1 MDLNEIKSFL
11 GDDWKKVLEKI
22 DEQLGSDIEVLD
34 STNRQILSHSGK
46 QLRPMLSLLV
56 ARACSAGRI
65 TEASVCYA
73 AASELLHNATLLHDD
88 VADSSDE
95 RRGVPTIRS
104 VMGASVSVLVGDYWL
119 VKAMEC
125 ILSCHTSLDGRVIR
139 LFSRTLSDLAEGEM
153 LQLQKAGSCD
163 TTEEDYRRIIFNK
176 TASLFEVSAVSA
188 AISVNAPA
196 EMEDAVRRYAG
207 SLGLAFQITDDY
219 LDTFGDPAVFGK
231 TIGGDIINNKKTWLL
246 TRALEKSGEMEK
258 SGVTAPEY
266 GKTALLEAMGM
277 RTSTDTEKEAKIARV
292 KEIYEEIGVD
302 EDAKYEIIKLHA
314 KAMDYAGMIGL
325 GKIRYEVIHRYADR
339 LLGRTR

>member
-11 GDDWKKVLEKI
+11 GDDWEKVLEKI

-153 LQLQKAGSCD
+153 LQLQKAESCD

-207 SLGLAFQITDDY
+207 SLGLAFQIRDDIFDYAVSSAQIGKPVGVDIMEQKMTLPLLGALRMAGEETAADIRRKVMEIHSHPEYREEIIGFVRDYGGIGYAMDRLGEY
-219 LDTFGDPAVFGK
+219 LDEA
-231 TIGGDIINNKKTWLL
+231 
-246 TRALEKSGEMEK
+246 
-258 SGVTAPEY
+258 VTALDVLPETREKLY
-266 GKTALLEAMGM
+266 LIEIADYVGK
-277 RTSTDTEKEAKIARV
+277 
-292 KEIYEEIGVD
+292 
-302 EDAKYEIIKLHA
+302 
-314 KAMDYAGMIGL
+314 
-325 GKIRYEVIHRYADR
+325 R
-339 LLGRTR
+339 LS

>member
-207 SLGLAFQITDDY
+207 SLGLAFQIRDDIFDYAVSSAQIGKPVGVDIMEQKMTLPLLGALRMAGEETAADSRRKVMEIHSHPEYREEIIGFVRDYGGIGYAMDRLGEY
-219 LDTFGDPAVFGK
+219 LDEA
-231 TIGGDIINNKKTWLL
+231 
-246 TRALEKSGEMEK
+246 
-258 SGVTAPEY
+258 VTALDVLPETREKLY
-266 GKTALLEAMGM
+266 LIEIADYVGK
-277 RTSTDTEKEAKIARV
+277 
-292 KEIYEEIGVD
+292 
-302 EDAKYEIIKLHA
+302 
-314 KAMDYAGMIGL
+314 
-325 GKIRYEVIHRYADR
+325 R
-339 LLGRTR
+339 LS

>member
-11 GDDWKKVLEKI
+11 GDDWEKVLEKI

-163 TTEEDYRRIIFNK
+163 TTEDDYRRIIFNK
-176 TASLFEVSAVSA
+176 TASLFEVSALSA

-207 SLGLAFQITDDY
+207 SLGLAFQIRDDIFDYAVSSAQIGKPVGVDIMEQKMTLPLLGALRMAGEETAADIRRKVMEIHSHPEYREEIIGFVRDYGGIGYAMDRLGEY
-219 LDTFGDPAVFGK
+219 LDEAVAALDVLPETREKLYLIEIADYVGK
-231 TIGGDIINNKKTWLL
+231 
-246 TRALEKSGEMEK
+246 
-258 SGVTAPEY
+258 
-266 GKTALLEAMGM
+266 
-277 RTSTDTEKEAKIARV
+277 
-292 KEIYEEIGVD
+292 
-302 EDAKYEIIKLHA
+302 
-314 KAMDYAGMIGL
+314 
-325 GKIRYEVIHRYADR
+325 R
-339 LLGRTR
+339 LS

>member
-11 GDDWKKVLEKI
+11 GDDWEKVLEKI

-153 LQLQKAGSCD
+153 LQLQKAESCD

-207 SLGLAFQITDDY
+207 SLGLAFQIRDDIFDYAVSSAQIGKPVGVDIMEQKMTLPLLGALRMAGEETAADIRRKVMEIHSHPEYREEIIGFVHDYGGIGYAMDRLGEY
-219 LDTFGDPAVFGK
+219 LDEA
-231 TIGGDIINNKKTWLL
+231 
-246 TRALEKSGEMEK
+246 
-258 SGVTAPEY
+258 VTALDVLPETREKLY
-266 GKTALLEAMGM
+266 LIEIADYVGK
-277 RTSTDTEKEAKIARV
+277 
-292 KEIYEEIGVD
+292 
-302 EDAKYEIIKLHA
+302 
-314 KAMDYAGMIGL
+314 
-325 GKIRYEVIHRYADR
+325 R
-339 LLGRTR
+339 LS

>member
-153 LQLQKAGSCD
+153 LQLQKAESCD

-207 SLGLAFQITDDY
+207 SLGLAFQIRDDLFDYAVSSAQIGKPVGVDIMEQKMTLPLLGALRMAGEETAADIRRKVMEIHSHPEYREEIIGFVRDYGGIGYAMDRLGEY
-219 LDTFGDPAVFGK
+219 LDEA
-231 TIGGDIINNKKTWLL
+231 
-246 TRALEKSGEMEK
+246 
-258 SGVTAPEY
+258 VTALDVLPETREKLY
-266 GKTALLEAMGM
+266 LIEIADYVGK
-277 RTSTDTEKEAKIARV
+277 
-292 KEIYEEIGVD
+292 
-302 EDAKYEIIKLHA
+302 
-314 KAMDYAGMIGL
+314 
-325 GKIRYEVIHRYADR
+325 R
-339 LLGRTR
+339 LS

>member
-188 AISVNAPA
+188 AISVNTPA

-207 SLGLAFQITDDY
+207 SLGLAFQIRDDIFDYAVSSAQIGKPVGVDIMEQKMTLPLLGALRMAGEETAADIRRKVMEIHSHPEYREEIIGFVRDYGGIGYAMDRLGEY
-219 LDTFGDPAVFGK
+219 LDEA
-231 TIGGDIINNKKTWLL
+231 
-246 TRALEKSGEMEK
+246 
-258 SGVTAPEY
+258 VTALDVLPETREKLY
-266 GKTALLEAMGM
+266 LIEIADYVGK
-277 RTSTDTEKEAKIARV
+277 
-292 KEIYEEIGVD
+292 
-302 EDAKYEIIKLHA
+302 
-314 KAMDYAGMIGL
+314 
-325 GKIRYEVIHRYADR
+325 R
-339 LLGRTR
+339 LS

>member
-188 AISVNAPA
+188 AISVNTPA

-207 SLGLAFQITDDY
+207 SLGLAFQIRDDIFDYAVSSAQIGKPVGVDIMEQKMTLPLLGALRMAGEETAADIRRKVMEIHSHPEYREEIIGFVRDYGGIGYAMDRLGEY
-219 LDTFGDPAVFGK
+219 LDEAV
-231 TIGGDIINNKKTWLL
+231 T
-246 TRALEKSGEMEK
+246 
-258 SGVTAPEY
+258 
-266 GKTALLEAMGM
+266 
-277 RTSTDTEKEAKIARV
+277 
-292 KEIYEEIGVD
+292 
-302 EDAKYEIIKLHA
+302 
-314 KAMDYAGMIGL
+314 MIS
-325 GKIRYEVIHRYADR
+325 K
-339 LLGRTR
+339 GR

>member
-153 LQLQKAGSCD
+153 LQLQKARSCD

-207 SLGLAFQITDDY
+207 SLGLAFQIRDDIFDYAVSSAQIGKPVGVDIMEQKMTLPLLGALRMAGEETAADIRRKVMEIHSHPEYREEIIGFVRDYGGIGYAMDRLGEY
-219 LDTFGDPAVFGK
+219 LDEA
-231 TIGGDIINNKKTWLL
+231 
-246 TRALEKSGEMEK
+246 
-258 SGVTAPEY
+258 VTALDVLPETREKLY
-266 GKTALLEAMGM
+266 LIEIADYVGKSL
-277 RTSTDTEKEAKIARV
+277 S
-292 KEIYEEIGVD
+292 
-302 EDAKYEIIKLHA
+302 
-314 KAMDYAGMIGL
+314 
-325 GKIRYEVIHRYADR
+325 
-339 LLGRTR
+339 

>member
-153 LQLQKAGSCD
+153 LQLQKAESCD

-207 SLGLAFQITDDY
+207 SLGLAFQIRDDIFDYAVSSAQIGKPVGVDIMEQKMTLPLLGALRMAGEETAADIRRKVMEIHSHPEYREEIIGFVRDYGGIGYAMDRLGEY
-219 LDTFGDPAVFGK
+219 LDEA
-231 TIGGDIINNKKTWLL
+231 
-246 TRALEKSGEMEK
+246 
-258 SGVTAPEY
+258 VTALDVLPETREKLY
-266 GKTALLEAMGM
+266 LIEIADYVGK
-277 RTSTDTEKEAKIARV
+277 
-292 KEIYEEIGVD
+292 
-302 EDAKYEIIKLHA
+302 
-314 KAMDYAGMIGL
+314 
-325 GKIRYEVIHRYADR
+325 R
-339 LLGRTR
+339 LS

>member
-65 TEASVCYA
+65 TEASVYYA

-153 LQLQKAGSCD
+153 LQLQKAESCD

-207 SLGLAFQITDDY
+207 SLGLAFQIRDDIFDYAVSSAQIGKPVGVDIMEQKMTLPLLGALRMAGEETAADIRRKVMEIHSHPEYREEIIGFVRDYGGIGYAMDRLGEY
-219 LDTFGDPAVFGK
+219 LDEA
-231 TIGGDIINNKKTWLL
+231 
-246 TRALEKSGEMEK
+246 
-258 SGVTAPEY
+258 VTALDVLPETREKLY
-266 GKTALLEAMGM
+266 LIEIADYVGK
-277 RTSTDTEKEAKIARV
+277 
-292 KEIYEEIGVD
+292 
-302 EDAKYEIIKLHA
+302 
-314 KAMDYAGMIGL
+314 
-325 GKIRYEVIHRYADR
+325 R
-339 LLGRTR
+339 LS

>member
-207 SLGLAFQITDDY
+207 SLGLAFQIRDDIFDYAVSSAQIGKPVGVDIMEQKMTLPLLGALRMAGEETAADIRRKVMEIHSHPEYREEIIGFVRDYGGIGYAMDRLGEY
-219 LDTFGDPAVFGK
+219 LDEA
-231 TIGGDIINNKKTWLL
+231 
-246 TRALEKSGEMEK
+246 
-258 SGVTAPEY
+258 VTALDVLPETREKPY
-266 GKTALLEAMGM
+266 LIEIADYVGK
-277 RTSTDTEKEAKIARV
+277 
-292 KEIYEEIGVD
+292 
-302 EDAKYEIIKLHA
+302 
-314 KAMDYAGMIGL
+314 
-325 GKIRYEVIHRYADR
+325 R
-339 LLGRTR
+339 LS

>member
-34 STNRQILSHSGK
+34 STNRQIFSHSGK

-163 TTEEDYRRIIFNK
+163 TTEDDYRRIIFNK

-207 SLGLAFQITDDY
+207 SLGLAFQIRDDIFDYAVSAAQIGKPVGVDIMEQKMTLPLLGALRMAGEETAADIRRKVMEIHSHPEYREEIIGFVRDYGGIGYAMDRLGEY
-219 LDTFGDPAVFGK
+219 LDEA
-231 TIGGDIINNKKTWLL
+231 
-246 TRALEKSGEMEK
+246 
-258 SGVTAPEY
+258 VTALDVLPETREKLY
-266 GKTALLEAMGM
+266 LIEIADYVGK
-277 RTSTDTEKEAKIARV
+277 
-292 KEIYEEIGVD
+292 
-302 EDAKYEIIKLHA
+302 
-314 KAMDYAGMIGL
+314 
-325 GKIRYEVIHRYADR
+325 R
-339 LLGRTR
+339 LS

>member
-125 ILSCHTSLDGRVIR
+125 ILSFHTSLDGRVIR

-207 SLGLAFQITDDY
+207 SLGLAFQIRDDIFDYAVSSAQIGKPVGVDIMEQKMTLPLLGALRMAGEETAADIRRKVMEIHSHPEYREEIIGFVRDYGGIGYAMDRLGEY
-219 LDTFGDPAVFGK
+219 LDEA
-231 TIGGDIINNKKTWLL
+231 
-246 TRALEKSGEMEK
+246 
-258 SGVTAPEY
+258 VTALDVLPETREKLY
-266 GKTALLEAMGM
+266 LIEIADYVGK
-277 RTSTDTEKEAKIARV
+277 
-292 KEIYEEIGVD
+292 
-302 EDAKYEIIKLHA
+302 
-314 KAMDYAGMIGL
+314 
-325 GKIRYEVIHRYADR
+325 R
-339 LLGRTR
+339 LS

>member
-125 ILSCHTSLDGRVIR
+125 ILSCHTFLDGRVIR

-207 SLGLAFQITDDY
+207 SLGLAFQIRDDIFDYAVSSAQIGKPVGVDIMEQKMTLPLLGALRMAGEETAADIRRKVMEIHSHPEYREEIIGFVRDYGGIGYAMDRLGEY
-219 LDTFGDPAVFGK
+219 LDEA
-231 TIGGDIINNKKTWLL
+231 
-246 TRALEKSGEMEK
+246 
-258 SGVTAPEY
+258 VTALDVLPETREKLY
-266 GKTALLEAMGM
+266 LIEIADYVGK
-277 RTSTDTEKEAKIARV
+277 
-292 KEIYEEIGVD
+292 
-302 EDAKYEIIKLHA
+302 
-314 KAMDYAGMIGL
+314 
-325 GKIRYEVIHRYADR
+325 R
-339 LLGRTR
+339 LS

>member
-207 SLGLAFQITDDY
+207 SLGLAFQIRDDIFDYAVSSAQIGKPVGVDIMEQKMTLPLLGALRMAGEETAADIRRKVMEIHFHPEYREEIIGFVRDYGGIGYAMDRLGEY
-219 LDTFGDPAVFGK
+219 LDEA
-231 TIGGDIINNKKTWLL
+231 
-246 TRALEKSGEMEK
+246 
-258 SGVTAPEY
+258 VTALDVLPETREKLY
-266 GKTALLEAMGM
+266 LIEIADYVGK
-277 RTSTDTEKEAKIARV
+277 
-292 KEIYEEIGVD
+292 
-302 EDAKYEIIKLHA
+302 
-314 KAMDYAGMIGL
+314 
-325 GKIRYEVIHRYADR
+325 R
-339 LLGRTR
+339 LS

>member
-11 GDDWKKVLEKI
+11 GDDWEKVLEKI

-163 TTEEDYRRIIFNK
+163 TTEDDYRRIIFNK

-207 SLGLAFQITDDY
+207 SLGLAFQIRDDIFDYAVSSAQIGKPVGVDIMEQKMTLPLLGALRMAGEETAADIRRKVMEIHSHPEYREEIIGFVRDYGGIGYAMDRLGEY
-219 LDTFGDPAVFGK
+219 LDEAVAALDVLPETREKLYLIEIADYVGK
-231 TIGGDIINNKKTWLL
+231 
-246 TRALEKSGEMEK
+246 
-258 SGVTAPEY
+258 
-266 GKTALLEAMGM
+266 
-277 RTSTDTEKEAKIARV
+277 
-292 KEIYEEIGVD
+292 
-302 EDAKYEIIKLHA
+302 
-314 KAMDYAGMIGL
+314 
-325 GKIRYEVIHRYADR
+325 R
-339 LLGRTR
+339 LS

>member
-125 ILSCHTSLDGRVIR
+125 ILSYHTSLDGRVIR

-153 LQLQKAGSCD
+153 LQLQKAESCD

-207 SLGLAFQITDDY
+207 SLGLAFQIRDDIFDYAVSSAQIGKPVGVDIMEQKMTLPLLGALRMAGEETAADIRRKVMEIHSHPEYREEIIGFVRDYGGIGYAMDRLGEY
-219 LDTFGDPAVFGK
+219 LDEA
-231 TIGGDIINNKKTWLL
+231 
-246 TRALEKSGEMEK
+246 
-258 SGVTAPEY
+258 VTALDVLPETREKLY
-266 GKTALLEAMGM
+266 LIEIADYVGK
-277 RTSTDTEKEAKIARV
+277 
-292 KEIYEEIGVD
+292 
-302 EDAKYEIIKLHA
+302 
-314 KAMDYAGMIGL
+314 
-325 GKIRYEVIHRYADR
+325 R
-339 LLGRTR
+339 LS

>member
-11 GDDWKKVLEKI
+11 GDDWEKVLEKI

-163 TTEEDYRRIIFNK
+163 TTEDDYRRIIFNK
-176 TASLFEVSAVSA
+176 TASLFEVSALSA

-207 SLGLAFQITDDY
+207 SLGLAFQIRDDIFDYAVSAAQIGKPVGVDIMEQKMTLPLLGALRMAGEETAADIRRKVMEIHSHPEYREEIIGFVRDYGGIGYAMDRLGKY
-219 LDTFGDPAVFGK
+219 LDEAVAALDVLPETREKLYLIEIADYVGK
-231 TIGGDIINNKKTWLL
+231 
-246 TRALEKSGEMEK
+246 
-258 SGVTAPEY
+258 
-266 GKTALLEAMGM
+266 
-277 RTSTDTEKEAKIARV
+277 
-292 KEIYEEIGVD
+292 
-302 EDAKYEIIKLHA
+302 
-314 KAMDYAGMIGL
+314 
-325 GKIRYEVIHRYADR
+325 R
-339 LLGRTR
+339 LS

>member
-46 QLRPMLSLLV
+46 QLRPMLSLLI

-207 SLGLAFQITDDY
+207 SLGLAFQIRDDIFDYAVSSAQIGKPVGVDIMEQKMTLPLLGALRMAGEETAADIRRKVMEIHSHPEYREEIIGFVRDYGGIGYAMDRLGEY
-219 LDTFGDPAVFGK
+219 LDEA
-231 TIGGDIINNKKTWLL
+231 
-246 TRALEKSGEMEK
+246 
-258 SGVTAPEY
+258 VTALDVLPETREKLY
-266 GKTALLEAMGM
+266 LIEIADYVGK
-277 RTSTDTEKEAKIARV
+277 
-292 KEIYEEIGVD
+292 
-302 EDAKYEIIKLHA
+302 
-314 KAMDYAGMIGL
+314 
-325 GKIRYEVIHRYADR
+325 R
-339 LLGRTR
+339 LS

>member
-11 GDDWKKVLEKI
+11 GDDWEKVLEKI

-34 STNRQILSHSGK
+34 STNRQIFSHSGK

-163 TTEEDYRRIIFNK
+163 TTEDDYRRIIFNK

-207 SLGLAFQITDDY
+207 SLGLAFQIRDDIFDYAVSSAQIGKPVGVDIMEQKMTLPLLGALRMAGEETAADIRRKVMEIHSHPEYREEIIGFVRDYGGIGYAMDRLGEY
-219 LDTFGDPAVFGK
+219 LDEAVAALDVLPETREKLYLIEIADYVGK
-231 TIGGDIINNKKTWLL
+231 
-246 TRALEKSGEMEK
+246 
-258 SGVTAPEY
+258 
-266 GKTALLEAMGM
+266 
-277 RTSTDTEKEAKIARV
+277 
-292 KEIYEEIGVD
+292 
-302 EDAKYEIIKLHA
+302 
-314 KAMDYAGMIGL
+314 
-325 GKIRYEVIHRYADR
+325 R
-339 LLGRTR
+339 LS

>member
-125 ILSCHTSLDGRVIR
+125 ILSFHTSLDGRVIR

-207 SLGLAFQITDDY
+207 SLGLAFQIRDDIFDYAVSSAQIGKPVGVDIMEQKMTLPLLGALQMAGEETAADIRRKVMEIHSHPEYREEIIGFVRDYGGIGYAMDRLGEY
-219 LDTFGDPAVFGK
+219 LDEA
-231 TIGGDIINNKKTWLL
+231 
-246 TRALEKSGEMEK
+246 
-258 SGVTAPEY
+258 VTALDVLPETREKLY
-266 GKTALLEAMGM
+266 LIEIADYVGK
-277 RTSTDTEKEAKIARV
+277 
-292 KEIYEEIGVD
+292 
-302 EDAKYEIIKLHA
+302 
-314 KAMDYAGMIGL
+314 
-325 GKIRYEVIHRYADR
+325 R
-339 LLGRTR
+339 LS

>member
-196 EMEDAVRRYAG
+196 EMEDAIRRYAG
-207 SLGLAFQITDDY
+207 SLGLAFQIRDDIFDYAVSSAQIGKPVGVDIMEQKMTLPLLGALRMAGEETAADIRRKVMEIHSHPEYREEIIGFVRDYGGIGYAMDRLGEY
-219 LDTFGDPAVFGK
+219 LDEA
-231 TIGGDIINNKKTWLL
+231 
-246 TRALEKSGEMEK
+246 
-258 SGVTAPEY
+258 VTALDVLPETREKLY
-266 GKTALLEAMGM
+266 LIEIADYVGK
-277 RTSTDTEKEAKIARV
+277 
-292 KEIYEEIGVD
+292 
-302 EDAKYEIIKLHA
+302 
-314 KAMDYAGMIGL
+314 
-325 GKIRYEVIHRYADR
+325 R
-339 LLGRTR
+339 LS

>member
-139 LFSRTLSDLAEGEM
+139 LFSKTLSYLAEGEM

-188 AISVNAPA
+188 AISVSAPA

-207 SLGLAFQITDDY
+207 SLGLAFQIRDDIFDYAVSSAQIGKPVGVDIMEQKMTLPLLGALRMAGEETAADIRRKVMEIHSHPEYREEIIGFVRDYGGIGYAMDRLGEY
-219 LDTFGDPAVFGK
+219 LDEA
-231 TIGGDIINNKKTWLL
+231 
-246 TRALEKSGEMEK
+246 
-258 SGVTAPEY
+258 VTALDVLPETREKLY
-266 GKTALLEAMGM
+266 LIEIADYVGK
-277 RTSTDTEKEAKIARV
+277 
-292 KEIYEEIGVD
+292 
-302 EDAKYEIIKLHA
+302 
-314 KAMDYAGMIGL
+314 
-325 GKIRYEVIHRYADR
+325 R
-339 LLGRTR
+339 LS

>member
-207 SLGLAFQITDDY
+207 SLGLAFQIRDDIFDY
-219 LDTFGDPAVFGK
+219 AVSSAQIGK
-231 TIGGDIINNKKTWLL
+231 PVGVDIMEQKMTLPLL
-246 TRALEKSGEMEK
+246 GALRMAGEETAADIRRKVMEIH
-258 SGVTAPEY
+258 SHPEY
-266 GKTALLEAMGM
+266 
-277 RTSTDTEKEAKIARV
+277 R
-292 KEIYEEIGVD
+292 EEIIGFVR
-302 EDAKYEIIKLHA
+302 
-314 KAMDYAGMIGL
+314 DYGGIG
-325 GKIRYEVIHRYADR
+325 
-339 LLGRTR
+339 

>member
-188 AISVNAPA
+188 AISVSAPA

-207 SLGLAFQITDDY
+207 SLGLAFQIRDDIFDYTVSSAQIGKPVGVDIMEQKMTLPLLGALRMAGEETAADIRRKVMEIHSHPEYREEIIGFVRDYGGIGYAMDRLGEY
-219 LDTFGDPAVFGK
+219 LDEA
-231 TIGGDIINNKKTWLL
+231 
-246 TRALEKSGEMEK
+246 
-258 SGVTAPEY
+258 VTALDVLPETREKLY
-266 GKTALLEAMGM
+266 LIEIADYVGK
-277 RTSTDTEKEAKIARV
+277 
-292 KEIYEEIGVD
+292 
-302 EDAKYEIIKLHA
+302 
-314 KAMDYAGMIGL
+314 
-325 GKIRYEVIHRYADR
+325 R
-339 LLGRTR
+339 LS

>member
-11 GDDWKKVLEKI
+11 GDDWEKVLEKI

-163 TTEEDYRRIIFNK
+163 TTEDDYRRIIFNK
-176 TASLFEVSAVSA
+176 TASLFEVSALSA

-207 SLGLAFQITDDY
+207 SLGLAFQIRDDIFDYAVSSAQIGKPVGVDIMEQKLTLPLLGALRMAGEETAADIRRKVMEIHSHPEYREEIIGFVRDYGGIGYAMDRLGEY
-219 LDTFGDPAVFGK
+219 LDEAVAALDVLPETREKLYLIEIADYVGK
-231 TIGGDIINNKKTWLL
+231 
-246 TRALEKSGEMEK
+246 
-258 SGVTAPEY
+258 
-266 GKTALLEAMGM
+266 
-277 RTSTDTEKEAKIARV
+277 
-292 KEIYEEIGVD
+292 
-302 EDAKYEIIKLHA
+302 
-314 KAMDYAGMIGL
+314 
-325 GKIRYEVIHRYADR
+325 R
-339 LLGRTR
+339 LS

>member
-11 GDDWKKVLEKI
+11 GDDWEKVLEKI

-163 TTEEDYRRIIFNK
+163 TTEDDYRRIIFNK
-176 TASLFEVSAVSA
+176 TASLFEVSALSA

-207 SLGLAFQITDDY
+207 SLGLAFQIRDDIFDYAVSAAQIGKPVGVDIMEQKMTLPLLGALRMAGEETAADIRRKVMEIHSHPEYREEIIGFVRDYGGIGYAMDRLGEY
-219 LDTFGDPAVFGK
+219 LDEAVAALDVLPETREKLYLIEIADYVGK
-231 TIGGDIINNKKTWLL
+231 
-246 TRALEKSGEMEK
+246 
-258 SGVTAPEY
+258 
-266 GKTALLEAMGM
+266 
-277 RTSTDTEKEAKIARV
+277 
-292 KEIYEEIGVD
+292 
-302 EDAKYEIIKLHA
+302 
-314 KAMDYAGMIGL
+314 
-325 GKIRYEVIHRYADR
+325 R
-339 LLGRTR
+339 LS

>member
-153 LQLQKAGSCD
+153 LQLQKARSCD

-207 SLGLAFQITDDY
+207 SLGLAFQIRDDIFDYAVSSAQIGKPVGVDIMEQKMTLPLLGALRMAGEETAADIRRKVMEIHSHPEYREEIIGFVRDYGGIGYAMDRLGEY
-219 LDTFGDPAVFGK
+219 LDEA
-231 TIGGDIINNKKTWLL
+231 
-246 TRALEKSGEMEK
+246 
-258 SGVTAPEY
+258 VTALDVLPETREKLY
-266 GKTALLEAMGM
+266 LIEIADYVGK
-277 RTSTDTEKEAKIARV
+277 
-292 KEIYEEIGVD
+292 
-302 EDAKYEIIKLHA
+302 
-314 KAMDYAGMIGL
+314 
-325 GKIRYEVIHRYADR
+325 R
-339 LLGRTR
+339 LS

>member
-119 VKAMEC
+119 VKAMES

-153 LQLQKAGSCD
+153 LQLQKAESCD

-207 SLGLAFQITDDY
+207 SLGLAFQIRDDIFDYAVSSAQIGKPVGVDIMEQKMTLPLLGALRMAGEETAADIRRKVMEIHSHPEYREEIIGFVRDYGGIGYAMDRLGEY
-219 LDTFGDPAVFGK
+219 LDEA
-231 TIGGDIINNKKTWLL
+231 
-246 TRALEKSGEMEK
+246 
-258 SGVTAPEY
+258 VTALDVLPETREKLY
-266 GKTALLEAMGM
+266 LIEIADYVGK
-277 RTSTDTEKEAKIARV
+277 
-292 KEIYEEIGVD
+292 
-302 EDAKYEIIKLHA
+302 
-314 KAMDYAGMIGL
+314 
-325 GKIRYEVIHRYADR
+325 R
-339 LLGRTR
+339 LS

>member
-56 ARACSAGRI
+56 ARACSADRI

-207 SLGLAFQITDDY
+207 SLGLAFQIRDDIFDYAVSSAQIGKPVGVDIMEQKMTLPLLGALRMAGEETAADIRRKVMEIHSHPEYREEIIGFVRDYGGIGYAMDRLGEY
-219 LDTFGDPAVFGK
+219 LDEA
-231 TIGGDIINNKKTWLL
+231 
-246 TRALEKSGEMEK
+246 
-258 SGVTAPEY
+258 VTALDVLPETREKLY
-266 GKTALLEAMGM
+266 LIEIADYVGK
-277 RTSTDTEKEAKIARV
+277 
-292 KEIYEEIGVD
+292 
-302 EDAKYEIIKLHA
+302 
-314 KAMDYAGMIGL
+314 
-325 GKIRYEVIHRYADR
+325 R
-339 LLGRTR
+339 LS

>member
-34 STNRQILSHSGK
+34 STNRQIFSHSGK

-163 TTEEDYRRIIFNK
+163 TTEDDYRRIIFNK

-207 SLGLAFQITDDY
+207 SLGLAFQIRDDIFDYAVSAAQIGKPVGVDIMEQKMTLPLLGALRMAGEETAADIRRKVMEIHSHPEYREEIIGFVRDYGGIGYAMDRLGEY
-219 LDTFGDPAVFGK
+219 LDEAVAALDVLPETREKLYLIEIADYVGK
-231 TIGGDIINNKKTWLL
+231 
-246 TRALEKSGEMEK
+246 
-258 SGVTAPEY
+258 
-266 GKTALLEAMGM
+266 
-277 RTSTDTEKEAKIARV
+277 
-292 KEIYEEIGVD
+292 
-302 EDAKYEIIKLHA
+302 
-314 KAMDYAGMIGL
+314 
-325 GKIRYEVIHRYADR
+325 R
-339 LLGRTR
+339 LS

>member
-104 VMGASVSVLVGDYWL
+104 VMGASVSVLVGDYWR

-125 ILSCHTSLDGRVIR
+125 ILSFHTSLDGRVIR

-207 SLGLAFQITDDY
+207 SLGLAFQIRDDIFDYAVSSAQIGKPVGVDIMEQKMTLPLLGALRMAGEETAADIRRKVMEIHSHPEYREEIIGFVRDYGGIGYAMDRLGEY
-219 LDTFGDPAVFGK
+219 LDEA
-231 TIGGDIINNKKTWLL
+231 
-246 TRALEKSGEMEK
+246 
-258 SGVTAPEY
+258 VTALDVLPETREKLY
-266 GKTALLEAMGM
+266 LIEIADYVGK
-277 RTSTDTEKEAKIARV
+277 
-292 KEIYEEIGVD
+292 
-302 EDAKYEIIKLHA
+302 
-314 KAMDYAGMIGL
+314 
-325 GKIRYEVIHRYADR
+325 R
-339 LLGRTR
+339 LS

>member
-207 SLGLAFQITDDY
+207 SLGLAFQIRDDIFDYAVSAAQIGKPVGVDIMEQKMTLPLLGALRMAGEETAADIRRKVMEIHSHPEYREEIIGFVRDYGGIGYAMDRLGEY
-219 LDTFGDPAVFGK
+219 LDEAVAALDVLPETREKLYLIEIADYVGK
-231 TIGGDIINNKKTWLL
+231 
-246 TRALEKSGEMEK
+246 
-258 SGVTAPEY
+258 
-266 GKTALLEAMGM
+266 
-277 RTSTDTEKEAKIARV
+277 
-292 KEIYEEIGVD
+292 
-302 EDAKYEIIKLHA
+302 
-314 KAMDYAGMIGL
+314 
-325 GKIRYEVIHRYADR
+325 R
-339 LLGRTR
+339 LS

>member
-207 SLGLAFQITDDY
+207 SLGLAFQIRDDIFDYAVSSAQIGKPVGVDIMEQKMTLPLLGALRMAGEETVADIRRKVMEIHSHPEYREEIIGFVRDYGGIGYAMDRLGEY
-219 LDTFGDPAVFGK
+219 LDEA
-231 TIGGDIINNKKTWLL
+231 
-246 TRALEKSGEMEK
+246 
-258 SGVTAPEY
+258 VTALDVLPETREKLY
-266 GKTALLEAMGM
+266 LIEIADYVGK
-277 RTSTDTEKEAKIARV
+277 
-292 KEIYEEIGVD
+292 
-302 EDAKYEIIKLHA
+302 
-314 KAMDYAGMIGL
+314 
-325 GKIRYEVIHRYADR
+325 R
-339 LLGRTR
+339 LS